1 MLKELLEKLKAA
13 NIDSTE
19 LQGFITKYQA
29 MEQEVSQSDS
39 KLSALTN
46 ELKSTKGKINSI
58 YKRVGVDKDEDL
70 DIKLKNLN
78 NNNNNNNNSKEIKN
92 LENLIREKEK
102 ELQTQKASY
111 ESALFDKDLN
121 LELYKRSAALNT
133 INKEA
138 HSIVIQKI
146 KEGAVLENGQIVYK
160 NEDGTFI
167 RKNGLPLSID
177 DKITELKT
185 GDMSF
190 LFKNDSKNG
199 SGVVSG
205 DLSQQNS
212 HTTNTEGMSDFSKTF
227 LDRAKKANININ
239 FDEK

>member
-19 LQGFITKYQA
+19 LQGFISKYQA

-46 ELKSTKGKINSI
+46 ELKNTKGKINSI
-58 YKRVGVDKDEDL
+58 YKRIGVDKDEDL
-70 DIKLKNLN
+70 DNKLKSL

-199 SGVVSG
+199 SGVTSG
-205 DLSQQNS
+205 DLSQKTTAS
-212 HTTNTEGMSDFSKTF
+212 TNTEGMSDFSKTF
-227 LDRAKKANININ
+227 LDRAKKANINID
-239 FDEK
+239 FDKN

>member
-58 YKRVGVDKDEDL
+58 YKRIGVDKDEDL
-70 DIKLKNLN
+70 DIKLKNL

-121 LELYKRSAALNT
+121 LELYKRSAALDT

-199 SGVVSG
+199 SGVTSG
-205 DLSQQNS
+205 DLSQKTTAS
-212 HTTNTEGMSDFSKTF
+212 TNTEGISDFSKTF
-227 LDRAKKANININ
+227 LDRAKKANINID
-239 FDEK
+239 FDKN

>member
-19 LQGFITKYQA
+19 LQGFISKYQA

-46 ELKSTKGKINSI
+46 ELKSTRGKINSI
-58 YKRVGVDKDEDL
+58 YKRIGIEKDEDL
-70 DIKLKNLN
+70 NDRLKNLN
-78 NNNNNNNNSKEIKN
+78 NNNNNNASKEIKN
-92 LENLIREKEK
+92 LERIIQEKDK
-102 ELQTQKASY
+102 ELQTQKVSY

-205 DLSQQNS
+205 DLAQQNS

>member
-46 ELKSTKGKINSI
+46 ELKSTRGKISSI
-58 YKRVGVDKDEDL
+58 YKRIGVEKDEDL
-70 DIKLKNLN
+70 NDRLKNL

-92 LENLIREKEK
+92 LERVIQEKEK
-102 ELQTQKASY
+102 ELQSQKASY

-227 LDRAKKANININ
+227 LDRAKKANINID
-239 FDEK
+239 FDQK